1 MDLQFDLQSDQ
12 ERNATVQQHSSKST
26 SVGSGLLGLF
36 ITSAQRRL
44 KVSLEFFHNRGI
56 LVEELYKRP
65 NWREFIKVANE
76 KDDLRKKLL
85 RMSASDLADIL
96 VKLDRM

>member
-1 MDLQFDLQSDQ
+1 MDLGRASTPPRK
-12 ERNATVQQHSSKST
+12 RNAKTAPAPARKERSYQST
-26 SVGSGLLGLF
+26 
-36 ITSAQRRL
+36 QEW
-44 KVSLEFFHNRGI
+44 LEFSHNRGI